1 MRKTSRRNTKERIL
15 RAARAELLAH
25 GYSGARVDR
34 IAHRAKT
41 SKERIYHYFRSKAKL
56 ADAVWIDQA
65 VQLQAKVKFDPN
77 DVDCFIGDLFDFYF
91 DNPEEVRLWLWFLL
105 ESGSTSLPA
114 DDFRVAAVAERI
126 ETVRLAQ
133 KLGHIDPA
141 WNPLLLLNMI
151 SSLAVSRVIAPTYV
165 HETGEAWACG
175 DHRSTGKQHRTAV
188 IEIAHSLML
197 HAPTVLSG

>member
-1 MRKTSRRNTKERIL
+1 MSKDQRSNTKERIL

-56 ADAVWIDQA
+56 ADAVWINQA
-65 VQLQAKVKFDPN
+65 VQLQEKVKFDPN
-77 DVDCFIGDLFDFYF
+77 DVDSFIGDLFDFYF

-105 ESGSTSLPA
+105 DFGSASLPA

-126 ETVRLAQ
+126 RTVRLAQ
-133 KLGHIDPA
+133 ELGHIDRA

-165 HETGEAWACG
+165 HETGAARECG
-175 DHRSTGKQHRTAV
+175 DYRNTGEIHRAAV

-197 HAPTVLSG
+197 NAPSLLE